1 MRRVIFIILAVI
13 AGIIVSQLKKSGSR
27 VDISNVQGVSCLGGT
42 YHAVMA
48 SRGGRVEQI
57 ELSESSGNITFSVA
71 PAGTGYSV
79 TYASRGSGGERNLHE
94 ESVPSGVYVL
104 DPDHGLKSVTYSD
117 SLAELGEKIRNR
129 ESLSISVGP

>member
-1 MRRVIFIILAVI
+1 MKRVVFVILAVI
-13 AGIIVSQLKKSGSR
+13 AGIIVSQFKKLSSNA
-27 VDISNVQGVSCLGGT
+27 DISNVQGVSCLGGT
-42 YHAVMA
+42 YQAVMA

-57 ELSESSGNITFSVA
+57 VLSESSRNITFSVA

-79 TYASRGSGGERNLHE
+79 SYASRGFGGESNLRE

-104 DPDHGLKSVTYSD
+104 DPERGLKSVTYSG
-117 SLAELGEKIRNR
+117 SLADLGTKIRNK